1 VLAPKANH
9 VILVRVTV
17 IEILIARQASNVDK
31 ETTLSNYLDLLDSRN
46 SKAKKE
52 AKMVQTNMEMATTAI
67 TQTSTRKLPNV
78 IQTGLTQL
86 LLK

>member
-1 VLAPKANH
+1 VT
-9 VILVRVTV
+9 LVRVTV
-17 IEILIARQASNVDK
+17 IEILIARQASNVVK
-31 ETTLSNYLDLLDSRN
+31 ETTSSNYLVLLDSRN

-67 TQTSTRKLPNV
+67 IQTSIKKLPNV

>member
-1 VLAPKANH
+1 MT
-9 VILVRVTV
+9 LVRVTV
-17 IEILIARQASNVDK
+17 IEILIARQASNVVK
-31 ETTLSNYLDLLDSRN
+31 ETTSSNYLVLLDSRN

-67 TQTSTRKLPNV
+67 IQTSIKKLPNV